1 MKKIPLLFCCTVLF
15 IAMTCSAVQANPQ
28 AYRVQPGDTL
38 WGISQQHGVSVN
50 AIKSLNGLQS
60 DLILVGQV
68 LALQDPGYTT
78 SVNKEQT
85 QTVQESAPD
94 PSRSG
99 GVIYTVKRGDSL
111 WVIAQQYGVTVDQ
124 LRQWNNLTG
133 DLLLVGQQLSVFQN
147 RPALTTEPSRSGDRG
162 RYDIVSEAQRHLGT
176 PYRWGGTSL
185 GGFDCS
191 GFTTYVYRQFNVGL
205 PRTAG
210 GQASYGTP
218 VSRNALVPGDLVF
231 FTCGSNSINH
241 VGIYC
246 GNNQFIHSSS
256 PSSGGVIMSSL
267 NERYYSTRYAGA
279 RRVLH

>member
-1 MKKIPLLFCCTVLF
+1 MKKISLLFCCTVLF
-15 IAMTCSAVQANPQ
+15 VALTCSAAQASPQ

-38 WGISQQHGVSVN
+38 WGISQQHGVSVDS
-50 AIKSLNGLQS
+50 IKSLNGLQS

-68 LALQDPGYTT
+68 LALQGQSYTT
-78 SVNKEQT
+78 PVNSGQT
-85 QTVQESAPD
+85 QTVKASAPD
-94 PSRSG
+94 PSRSS
-99 GVIYTVKRGDSL
+99 GVVYTVKRGDSL
-111 WVIAQQYGVTVDQ
+111 WGIAQQYGVTVNQ
-124 LRQWNNLTG
+124 LRQWNNLTS

-147 RPALTTEPSRSGDRG
+147 RPAPTTQPSRSGDRG
-162 RYDIVSEAQRHLGT
+162 RYDVVSVAQRHLGT
-176 PYRWGGTSL
+176 PYRWGGTSP

-210 GQASYGTP
+210 GQASYGTS
-218 VSRNALVPGDLVF
+218 VSRYALVPGDLVF

-256 PSSGGVIMSSL
+256 PRSGGVIMSSL
-267 NERYYSTRYAGA
+267 NERYYSSRYAGA
-279 RRVLH
+279 RRVLY